1 MLQTFHRLPHNV
13 DMENII
19 LGDTK
24 RCMAH
29 DKSAHSEHISTESH
43 LASTTVRYEL
53 LLQKRKVMYLVGAY
67 LLQRFEP
74 RHHPLNAVLKQG
86 IRRSLRVFHPLPG
99 CFKSPSHPIALL
111 HSTIR
116 DYRMEKHY
124 QYCYC
129 HYRL

>member
-1 MLQTFHRLPHNV
+1 M
-13 DMENII
+13 DMEN
-19 LGDTK
+19 LLLVDTK
-24 RCMAH
+24 RCMVH
-29 DKSAHSEHISTESH
+29 DKSAHAEHISTESH
-43 LASTTVRYEL
+43 LARAIATYEL
-53 LLQKRKVMYLVGAY
+53 SLQKRKVTYLVGACHH
-67 LLQRFEP
+67 QRFEP
-74 RHHPLNAVLKQG
+74 RHNPLDAVSKQD
-86 IRRSLRVFHPLPG
+86 ISRSPRVVHPLPG